1 MAAADRRGAPRRRLP
16 LRRGRRRGGA
26 GGCSQHQLL
35 VGRPRAGRRP
45 PVLADGA
52 DGRCARESAAA
63 GLLRAGLGRWLT
75 VRHSLIGRIGPS
87 QYVRK
92 PTDQEQSLFGG
103 ERSRYLVVYPFT
115 KSTDWYLLSKEAR
128 QGVMNEHMR
137 VGHEY
142 PTIRQALAYSFG
154 LDSQEFVVA
163 YETDDLVAFG
173 DLVRALRSTESRR
186 STVSD
191 TPILLG
197 IHRPIDEILG
207 LLGAAVMA
215 DTARGLAD
223 GAQLV
228 ERAERLF
235 PGGVNSPVRAF
246 RAVGRPPLVLER
258 GEGPYVWDAD
268 GGATS
273 TTSAPGGRRSSATPT
288 RRSSRRSPRAARERT
303 GPRRHATRSRSS
315 SARRSGA
322 PCRRWSASGSP
333 RRAPR
338 RS

>member
-1 MAAADRRGAPRRRLP
+1 VSAADQVYVQALALGLDPAWRRRSDEERHDDGHRFGEADAAAELEGVRSITYSSIGLEPGVDLLFWRMAPSVDALE
-16 LRRGRRRGGA
+16 A
-26 GGCSQHQLL
+26 
-35 VGRPRAGRRP
+35 
-45 PVLADGA
+45 
-52 DGRCARESAAA
+52 AAA

-92 PTDQEQSLFGG
+92 PTDQEQSLFVG

-115 KSTDWYLLSKEAR
+115 KSTDWYLLSRDAR

-142 PTIRQALAYSFG
+142 PMIRQALAYSFG

-197 IHRPIDEILG
+197 IHRPMDEVLG
-207 LLGAAVMA
+207 LI
-215 DTARGLAD
+215 
-223 GAQLV
+223 
-228 ERAERLF
+228 
-235 PGGVNSPVRAF
+235 
-246 RAVGRPPLVLER
+246 
-258 GEGPYVWDAD
+258 
-268 GGATS
+268 
-273 TTSAPGGRRSSATPT
+273 
-288 RRSSRRSPRAARERT
+288 
-303 GPRRHATRSRSS
+303 
-315 SARRSGA
+315 GA
-322 PCRRWSASGSP
+322 P
-333 RRAPR
+333 
-338 RS
+338 

>member
-1 MAAADRRGAPRRRLP
+1 MSAADQVYVQALALGLDPAWRRRSDEERHDDGHRFGEADAAAELEGVRSITYSSIGLEPGVDLLFWRMAPSVDALE
-16 LRRGRRRGGA
+16 A
-26 GGCSQHQLL
+26 
-35 VGRPRAGRRP
+35 
-45 PVLADGA
+45 
-52 DGRCARESAAA
+52 AAA

-92 PTDQEQSLFGG
+92 PTDQEQSLFVG

-115 KSTDWYLLSKEAR
+115 KSTDWYLLSRDAR

-142 PTIRQALAYSFG
+142 PMIRQALAYSFG

-197 IHRPIDEILG
+197 IHRPMDEVLG
-207 LLGAAVMA
+207 LI
-215 DTARGLAD
+215 
-223 GAQLV
+223 
-228 ERAERLF
+228 
-235 PGGVNSPVRAF
+235 
-246 RAVGRPPLVLER
+246 
-258 GEGPYVWDAD
+258 
-268 GGATS
+268 
-273 TTSAPGGRRSSATPT
+273 
-288 RRSSRRSPRAARERT
+288 
-303 GPRRHATRSRSS
+303 
-315 SARRSGA
+315 GA
-322 PCRRWSASGSP
+322 P
-333 RRAPR
+333 
-338 RS
+338 

>member
-1 MAAADRRGAPRRRLP
+1 MSGDDQVYIQALALGLDPGWRRRTDEERRADGCRFGEADAAAELDGVRSIAYSSVGLEPGVDLLFWRMAPSVDALE
-16 LRRGRRRGGA
+16 A
-26 GGCSQHQLL
+26 
-35 VGRPRAGRRP
+35 
-45 PVLADGA
+45 
-52 DGRCARESAAA
+52 AAA

-92 PTDQEQSLFGG
+92 ATGQEQSLFAGD
-103 ERSRYLVVYPFT
+103 RSRYLVVYPFT

-142 PTIRQALAYSFG
+142 PMVRQALAYSFG

-197 IHRPIDEILG
+197 IHRPMDEILG
-207 LLGAAVMA
+207 LLGAPAV
-215 DTARGLAD
+215 
-223 GAQLV
+223 
-228 ERAERLF
+228 
-235 PGGVNSPVRAF
+235 
-246 RAVGRPPLVLER
+246 
-258 GEGPYVWDAD
+258 
-268 GGATS
+268 
-273 TTSAPGGRRSSATPT
+273 
-288 RRSSRRSPRAARERT
+288 
-303 GPRRHATRSRSS
+303 
-315 SARRSGA
+315 
-322 PCRRWSASGSP
+322 
-333 RRAPR
+333 
-338 RS
+338 